1 MLNCVVLVGR
11 LTRDPELVK
20 AASGTSIASF
30 RIAVDD
36 SYKGPNGEKTTL
48 FMDCV
53 IYGNKADNVVK
64 YVRKGSLIS
73 VQGRLRQRSY
83 TNKSG
88 VQVTVVETVADNVEF
103 LEPKNASGARDAG
116 YTPDVPAPSVPSNQA
131 VASEDLDSLDVV
143 DDDMPF

>member
-64 YVRKGSLIS
+64 YIRKGSLIS

-83 TNKSG
+83 TNKNN

-103 LEPKNASGARDAG
+103 LEPKNASGAREAG
-116 YTPDVPAPSVPSNQA
+116 YVPDAPSPAAPSNQT
-131 VASEDLDSLDVV
+131 VASDDLDSIDVV